1 MVDEALPSSRSFEE
15 VVDLALDDLD
25 HVGMSTSVAEADA
38 PGVVPR
44 LKAAV

>member
-1 MVDEALPSSRSFEE
+1 MVDEAFPSSRSFEE

-25 HVGMSTSVAEADA
+25 HVGVSTSVAKVDT